1 MTDLLKCAWLI
12 DDEGGRCGASSDMSV
27 GHEFC
32 FAFCSGGMMHAIT
45 APCATESEARAEWN
59 RNQLA
64 LTDGP
69 DAAAWFEETQ
79 SSLLLVQEVEEQR
92 DELRGALSDMTA
104 SRDESL
110 KTLTGVY
117 NGRTIATK
125 ERDELRREV
134 AGFRDVQP
142 EIAELLKLVRAATDA
157 LGPLASGDLAGDVKR
172 LMRWM
177 ETIHSD
183 DVCQE
188 EMIAASF
195 EYEIAMEGKTDDC
208 I

>member
-12 DDEGGRCGASSDMSV
+12 DDEGGRCGASSAMSV

-59 RNQLA
+59 RNQRA

-79 SSLLLVQEVEEQR
+79 SSLLLVREVEEER

-125 ERDELRREV
+125 ERDELRQEV
-134 AGFRDVQP
+134 
-142 EIAELLKLVRAATDA
+142 EIFKKFERVFSENEANIRTA
-157 LGPLASGDLAGDVKR
+157 LGPLASGDLAGDVRR
-172 LMRWM
+172 LMGWM
-177 ETIHSD
+177 AALHAD
-183 DVCQE
+183 DSYSARVNLDVVD
-188 EMIAASF
+188 
-195 EYEIAMEGKTDDC
+195 EYRDAMKGKDDED
-208 I
+208 